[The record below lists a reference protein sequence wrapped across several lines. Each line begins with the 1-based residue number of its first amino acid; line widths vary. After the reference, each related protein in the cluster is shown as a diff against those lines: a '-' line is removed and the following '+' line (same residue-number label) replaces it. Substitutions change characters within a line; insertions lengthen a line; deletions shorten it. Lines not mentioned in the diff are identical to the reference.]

1 MIYVFF
7 SGIRPTVQ
15 QTHLFLHL
23 TLRFQDVA
31 AQHFHT
37 APGKERL
44 DIFMADF
51 IEWKSKNIRHFEMR
65 KLQNFCDEIFMILCD
80 VRVHRKMTW
89 YDLSVTC
96 QVTCPS
102 WSGPGSFILPAAHMA
117 LQLGPIWS
125 TGLTLPGPPATS
137 TMLAQYSTHLHTTI
151 GFSIDINYYQL
162 ITVDLNWIKPVKVR
176 SGLAVHIIFC
186 PQKYC

>member
-1 MIYVFF
+1 MCFF
-7 SGIRPTVQ
+7 SVIRPTVQ

-80 VRVHRKMTW
+80 VRPDM
-89 YDLSVTC
+89 TC
-96 QVTCPS
+96 Q
-102 WSGPGSFILPAAHMA
+102 
-117 LQLGPIWS
+117 
-125 TGLTLPGPPATS
+125 
-137 TMLAQYSTHLHTTI
+137 
-151 GFSIDINYYQL
+151 
-162 ITVDLNWIKPVKVR
+162 
-176 SGLAVHIIFC
+176 
-186 PQKYC
+186 